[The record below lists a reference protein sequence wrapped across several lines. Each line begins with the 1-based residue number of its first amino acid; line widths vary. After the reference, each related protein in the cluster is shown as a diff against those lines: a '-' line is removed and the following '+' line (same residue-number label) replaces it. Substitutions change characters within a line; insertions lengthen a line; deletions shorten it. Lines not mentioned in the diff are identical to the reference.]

1 MDTGTIPI
9 VVFSGLLQ
17 CHWMKST
24 ITVSS
29 SMLIP
34 AAKSMRLK
42 PAQVAI
48 IWEVAHELD
57 RRRIPSNITDAVWL
71 KIPSNRLRN
80 PEGRTDNHYLK
91 KCLDGLLG
99 VKLEGE
105 LKGDPWGA
113 NLIAEYQIKER
124 GAIVHLLIP
133 PAGVRA
139 VLAPKT
145 FAKIESE
152 AKYRLKGAAKLLYAA
167 LADKKHMG
175 RPYWVFDL
183 DELRHICNMA
193 ERYPDWNDFN
203 RYVLKPAL
211 KEIEDFGTVNLTVT
225 PQKEGRSIATVRFDW
240 QWKTLD
246 EATETD
252 TANDGHSASR
262 RKEQA
267 TDEAPPLTDA
277 MAARNKAYAEYKERN
292 PGETYSQFLTWW
304 KAQSSDQDN
313 EDTARA
319 AASKS

>member
-1 MDTGTIPI
+1 MQNG
-9 VVFSGLLQ
+9 V
-17 CHWMKST
+17 MNST

-34 AAKSMRLK
+34 AAKSVRLK

-57 RRRIPSNITDAVWL
+57 RRRISPSIDEAVWL

-80 PEGRTDNHYLK
+80 PEGRSDNHYLK

-99 VKLEGE
+99 VRLEGE

-113 NLIAEYQIKER
+113 NLIAEYNIKER

-175 RPYWVFDL
+175 RPSWVFDL
-183 DELRHICNMA
+183 DELRHVCNMA
-193 ERYPDWNDFN
+193 ERYGRWVDFN

-211 KEIEDFGTVNLTVT
+211 EEIEDFGTVKLKVT
-225 PQKEGRSIATVRFDW
+225 PQKEGRSIVAVRFDW
-240 QWKTLD
+240 EWKTLD

-252 TANDGHSASR
+252 VANDSHSAGR
-262 RKEQA
+262 GKTQV
-267 TDEAPPLTDA
+267 DDDAPPLTDA
-277 MAARNKAYAEYKERN
+277 ATVRAKAHEEFKKQH
-292 PGETYSQFLTWW
+292 PDGSYSEFLTWW
-304 KAQSSDQDN
+304 KRQPDYTPIPAKPVSNDTTDMIGKALSDK
-313 EDTARA
+313 R
-319 AASKS
+319 